1 MSAWAARVVSGPR
14 GFLLRTRGSAPAAA
28 PALSP
33 ALSGAGNG
41 DNSIGAVRGNPLSE
55 TPQNAPSWSHP
66 EAGRKQ
72 SASQEEEPDLGR
84 DWERAEP
91 GRELGA
97 CRAACPP
104 LCGGVP
110 QTPGPAPQLLP
121 QAQQPQHAA
130 ARAGGAQ
137 RSSLRGW
144 QVIVCSL
151 AEKLFV
157 QLTDNV
163 FLPQELDPG
172 RFL

>member
-1 MSAWAARVVSGPR
+1 MSAWAARVLLGPR

-33 ALSGAGNG
+33 AARRGAGNG
-41 DNSIGAVRGNPLSE
+41 DNRGRAVRGNPLSE
-55 TPQNAPSWSHP
+55 TPQNAPNRSHP

-72 SASQEEEPDLGR
+72 RGSQEEKPDLGR
-84 DWERAEP
+84 DWERAEC

-97 CRAACPP
+97 CCAVCPP
-104 LCGGVP
+104 LCVGAFLRP
-110 QTPGPAPQLLP
+110 QALL
-121 QAQQPQHAA
+121 QAQQLPHAA
-130 ARAGGAQ
+130 ACTGGGQ

-151 AEKLFV
+151 AEKLFL

-163 FLPQELDPG
+163 FLP
-172 RFL
+172 R